1 LDAPLARLEQSRD
14 ELAKSWLLRVLERAP
29 LSDIERIPTE
39 RIVRELPDL
48 ISDIVRAVARSAAGS
63 PGDLLSADAEERAS
77 RLASL
82 SGRDPHAPADL
93 ARDIAALHSV
103 MISALGKE
111 LQNEEARVLVDAAD
125 RFATVFGAIQ
135 AAAAEE
141 LVRERSRELEWLA
154 NTDALTGLYNLRT
167 SRRISA
173 TWWASSSA
181 MATASRCSC
190 STSTASSA

>member
-1 LDAPLARLEQSRD
+1 MPDPPVRRLHAVLDAPLARLEQSRD

-135 AAAAEE
+135 AAAAT
-141 LVRERSRELEWLA
+141 R
-154 NTDALTGLYNLRT
+154 
-167 SRRISA
+167 
-173 TWWASSSA
+173 
-181 MATASRCSC
+181 
-190 STSTASSA
+190 